1 MENSIPMDGQMPMQM
16 PMQMPQQAGIPV
28 DSQGKIIS
36 RDVEIPDIARSN
48 LVNDWLGKVEEAKAF
63 WQPQFNRMRED
74 MDFVAGKQWENTHQN
89 DTRYVANIIQR
100 HIQQRVASLYAKNP
114 TIVARRRKTL
124 DYAIWDGGMG
134 MVQAAQAEAQMALQ
148 AGTLPSPQTLEF
160 LADIQQGTQ
169 KRQFMDKL
177 AKTMEIVFKYA
188 LEQQTPDFKL
198 QMKQLVRRVCAT
210 GVGYVKIGF
219 ERIMERRPEDNA
231 KIRDITE
238 KLATMQRIAT
248 DLHDKDINQD
258 DKETERLRLMLKAL
272 EDQTL
277 KIVREG
283 LVFDFPLSTSIIPD
297 PKCIQLKDFVGA
309 DWVAQEFV
317 MSNDDI
323 KEVYG
328 KDVSVGRRAIRK
340 ALGMTMPKYTKNE
353 DIVVYEIY
361 CKKDNLKYVVAEGY
375 PDFLVEPAEPYPCI
389 ERFWPFFTLSFNDI
403 ESDKDIYPI
412 SDSRLIQP
420 MQKEYN
426 RARQGLR
433 EQRHANRPKYIV
445 PKGMLD
451 DEDRAKLQSHPA
463 NAVLELNAI
472 APGTRV
478 SDIIQPMALSGFD
491 PMMYDTSMLFD
502 DILKVVGSQEANMGG
517 TASAGTTA
525 TEVSVAEGSR
535 MSSVQ
540 SNIDDLDDMLSNM
553 ANAAGQVMLKYY
565 NEETV
570 RQIAGVGC
578 VWPLMDM
585 QTISQEMFLE
595 IEAGSSGRP
604 NKAQEISNFE
614 RIAPLLMQIPGIS
627 PEWLAKQ
634 AIMRLDDRMDVSDAI
649 LAGMPSIIAMNSSTQ
664 PPSQSGGDGET
675 NPDEQGSEGGN
686 KTERPQEQSSS
697 APAEKTP
704 QNVST

>member
-1 MENSIPMDGQMPMQM
+1 MENSEL
-16 PMQMPQQAGIPV
+16 MPQQMQQQPQPSMIPT
-28 DSQGKIIS
+28 DAQGKIIS
-36 RDVEIPDIARSN
+36 RSIDIPDDARAS
-48 LVNDWLGKVEEAKAF
+48 LVSDWQSKVEEAKAF
-63 WQPQFNRMRED
+63 WQPQFSRMRED
-74 MDFVAGKQWENTHQN
+74 MDFVAGKQWENTHHN

-114 TIVARRRKTL
+114 TVVARRRKTL
-124 DYAIWDGGMG
+124 DFAVWDGGMG
-134 MVQAAQAEAQMALQ
+134 MLQAAQAEAQMALQ
-148 AGTLPSPQTLEF
+148 AGTLPSPQTMEF
-160 LADIQQGTQ
+160 LADMQQGTQ
-169 KRQFMDKL
+169 RRQFMDKM

-188 LEQQTPDFKL
+188 LEQQAPDFKL
-198 QMKQLVRRVCAT
+198 QMKQLIRRVCAT

-238 KLATMQRIAT
+238 KLATLKRIAS
-248 DLHDKDINQD
+248 DIHDHEVREG
-258 DKETERLRLMLKAL
+258 DKEMEQLRLMMVAL
-272 EDQTL
+272 QDQSL

-283 LVFDFPLSTSIIPD
+283 LVFDFPSSTSIIPD

-309 DWVAQEFV
+309 NWVAQEFI

-323 KEVYG
+323 KEIYG
-328 KDVSVGRRAIRK
+328 KDVSVGRKAIRK
-340 ALGMTMPKYTKNE
+340 ALGMSMPSFIKSE

-361 CKKDNLKYVVAEGY
+361 CKKDNLKYVIAEGY
-375 PDFLVEPAEPYPCI
+375 PDFLVEPSEPYPCV

-451 DEDRAKLQSHPA
+451 DEDRAKLQAHPA
-463 NAVLELNAI
+463 NAVLELNAVT
-472 APGTRV
+472 PGTRV
-478 SDIIQPMALSGFD
+478 SDVIQPMALAGFD

-517 TASAGTTA
+517 TGGSSTTA

-540 SNIDDLDDMLSNM
+540 SSIDDLDDMLSNM

-565 NEETV
+565 NEDTV
-570 RQIAGVGC
+570 KQIAGVGA

-585 QTISQEMFLE
+585 QSISQEMFLE

-604 NKAQEISNFE
+604 NKAQEIANFE

-634 AIMRLDDRMDVSDAI
+634 AITRLDDRMDISDAI
-649 LAGMPSIIAMNSSTQ
+649 MAGVPSIIAMNAST
-664 PPSQSGGDGET
+664 PPPGQQGGDAEED
-675 NPDEQGSEGGN
+675 PEQQGSEGGN

-697 APAEKTP
+697 SPDAKRP